1 MRQNTCRLIAS
12 ILIFVLILAF
22 VGCNGGTE
30 PTDPS
35 TIPTGT
41 TLQTQGTT
49 APETSTPGTSAQ
61 ETTVPETTVPET
73 TVLDTTEP
81 ETTVPKATAP
91 ETTVPPTTIPSG
103 TVPPVTTPSATKPDD
118 DAQDTTNIP
127 DDVNGKTCPECGFA
141 WADWVVYRT
150 ATCTIEG
157 EGYRWCTK
165 CNYVVNLHIDKLP
178 HTPISDPAIAATCT
192 TAGRTAGSHCSACN
206 VTLSGLEQV
215 PALGHNLVVTPGK
228 QPTASTDGMT
238 FACNCGNCGEVYA
251 KHVTIPTYA
260 VTYNDNY
267 YYTQLTSKSNGAAL
281 QKLYQRLDEQA
292 MSFHFDTSRNA
303 ADNIAFS
310 VTYSDLGISSDD
322 AVQVWLYYRN
332 DHPLYYWIGNEIQY
346 SGAELHIITDKEY
359 ALGADRAKLNTN
371 VTDAIKKYMDLIGGE
386 TSEYYIALILHDAV
400 IQAIDYARD
409 PIYNNPEDDAWAH
422 NIIGVLGG
430 RGVVCEGYAKTYQL
444 LLNAAGL
451 DNIYVGGTAG
461 ESSNNR
467 EAHAWNMAKMDDGQ
481 WYWFDLTWDD
491 RPSHYLGIGYQNFCV
506 NDTQDTNWGEC
517 GWTAEKLSFLQTH
530 IPDSVALPARSNH
543 VFNQCNKPLLR
554 DTFTVNG
561 FSYIVNGVNTVQ
573 LTHVGLTGA
582 ISIPETV
589 SYKGISFIVNAIGGV
604 DENGRYNTTSVVE
617 FASGVTTV
625 SIPKTVEFIWEY
637 AFRQTVSGFI
647 VAADNPKFTARDGA
661 LYTKSLYT
669 LICYPADAAPVDRF
683 VIPDETYIIAN
694 GALSACDGRFI
705 ELVLGKNV
713 EIIGFANWGDGY
725 PDARITG
732 SFGGNIVAGELGM
745 IRQSHNFP
753 TPLTISVHPE
763 NKNFSVIDGIVY
775 ALDNN
780 HPCTAYVAA
789 HSDATHLVVADGT
802 TRLEFAAFQACKVL
816 ESIVIPVSVTK
827 IEQCLMNN
835 DAFREIRY
843 QGTTSQWKTIPKEL
857 DFSHFPNQVSV
868 ICTDGTITLN

>member
-1 MRQNTCRLIAS
+1 MRQNTCRIIAS
-12 ILIFVLILAF
+12 ILIFGLMLAF

-30 PTDPS
+30 PTVPS
-35 TIPTGT
+35 AMPTGT
-41 TLQTQGTT
+41 NQQTQGTT
-49 APETSTPGTSAQ
+49 APETSIPGTSVL
-61 ETTVPETTVPET
+61 ETTAPETTVPE
-73 TVLDTTEP
+73 
-81 ETTVPKATAP
+81 ATAP

-238 FACNCGNCGEVYA
+238 FACNCGNCGEVDA

-371 VTDAIKKYMDLIGGE
+371 VTNAIKKYMDLIGGE

-461 ESSNNR
+461 
-467 EAHAWNMAKMDDGQ
+467 
-481 WYWFDLTWDD
+481 
-491 RPSHYLGIGYQNFCV
+491 
-506 NDTQDTNWGEC
+506 
-517 GWTAEKLSFLQTH
+517 
-530 IPDSVALPARSNH
+530 
-543 VFNQCNKPLLR
+543 
-554 DTFTVNG
+554 
-561 FSYIVNGVNTVQ
+561 
-573 LTHVGLTGA
+573 
-582 ISIPETV
+582 
-589 SYKGISFIVNAIGGV
+589 
-604 DENGRYNTTSVVE
+604 
-617 FASGVTTV
+617 
-625 SIPKTVEFIWEY
+625 
-637 AFRQTVSGFI
+637 
-647 VAADNPKFTARDGA
+647 
-661 LYTKSLYT
+661 
-669 LICYPADAAPVDRF
+669 
-683 VIPDETYIIAN
+683 
-694 GALSACDGRFI
+694 
-705 ELVLGKNV
+705 
-713 EIIGFANWGDGY
+713 
-725 PDARITG
+725 
-732 SFGGNIVAGELGM
+732 
-745 IRQSHNFP
+745 
-753 TPLTISVHPE
+753 
-763 NKNFSVIDGIVY
+763 
-775 ALDNN
+775 
-780 HPCTAYVAA
+780 
-789 HSDATHLVVADGT
+789 
-802 TRLEFAAFQACKVL
+802 
-816 ESIVIPVSVTK
+816 
-827 IEQCLMNN
+827 
-835 DAFREIRY
+835 
-843 QGTTSQWKTIPKEL
+843 
-857 DFSHFPNQVSV
+857 
-868 ICTDGTITLN
+868 